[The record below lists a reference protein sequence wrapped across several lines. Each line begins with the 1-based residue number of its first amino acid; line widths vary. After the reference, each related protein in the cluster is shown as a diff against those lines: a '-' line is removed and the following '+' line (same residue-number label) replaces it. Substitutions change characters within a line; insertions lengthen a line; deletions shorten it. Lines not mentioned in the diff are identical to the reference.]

1 MQRNAERATRLF
13 IAERSNARASERR
26 EGDVC
31 DRSVGSFMRDRSLAG
46 AGAFLIQL
54 GRAAR
59 QSASR
64 ALRRE

>member
-13 IAERSNARASERR
+13 IAERSNARANGAR
-26 EGDVC
+26 ETDEIARSALKMC
-31 DRSVGSFMRDRSLAG
+31 DRSLVG
-46 AGAFLIQL
+46 AGAFLIHL

-59 QSASR
+59 QSASH